1 MEIKGEVAVVTR
13 ASSGIGRATFI
24 LLAEKRAKIACTTV
38 FLIENDYVS
47 GLVVN
52 LNASRYMNWRRP

>member
-1 MEIKGEVAVVTR
+1 MEIKVEVAVVTR

-24 LLAEKRAKIACTTV
+24 LLAEKGAKFACTTV

-47 GLVVN
+47 GVVVN
-52 LNASRYMNWRRP
+52 VNASRYMNWRRL

>member
-24 LLAEKRAKIACTTV
+24 LLVEKGAKIACTTV

-47 GLVVN
+47 GVVVN
-52 LNASRYMNWRRP
+52 VNASRYMNWRRP